1 MMLIRQHSSFRA
13 YWFTQCLG
21 AFNDNVYKNT
31 LLILFAY
38 GMLTLP
44 VGNIGLI
51 NNLAAGIFILPFL
64 LFSAIGANLAAH
76 YDHARLIQYLKL
88 SECIVM
94 SLAAVMLWLDQ
105 GAVLLILLFLMGSQS
120 ALFGPVKYS
129 ILPAWFQH
137 DDLLEANAWVEFG
150 TFLAILLGSLT
161 AGVLLSFSEQA
172 TGLVCLSIIALALS
186 GWWQSR
192 KITPLNNHNP
202 EAHSLGFIATLRL
215 CHHSKSMRSLVW
227 SISWFWFIG
236 ASLLTQLPA
245 WISQHLQAQPWQIS
259 LVLAAFASGV
269 GIGSLSSRY
278 LKQWMGV
285 NSLWWTGAVGLSVV
299 MGLLVLSD
307 SVLSSI
313 LGFAIVGVCGGWYAV
328 PLYTRLQQI
337 AGDECAWLI
346 AATNI
351 YNALFMIASAALG
364 IVILGILELSL
375 PVLFLILATMNF
387 PICWLC
393 SRDNHLSGLDD

>member
-1 MMLIRQHSSFRA
+1 MMLIRQHNSFRA

-44 VGNIGLI
+44 VGNISLV

-64 LFSAIGANLAAH
+64 LFSTVGANLAAR
-76 YDHARLIQYLKL
+76 YDHASLMQYLKL
-88 SECIVM
+88 SECTLM

-105 GAVLLILLFLMGSQS
+105 GLALLLLLFLMGSQS

-129 ILPAWFQH
+129 VLPAWFQH

-172 TGLVCLSIIALALS
+172 IGLVCLSIIVLALS
-186 GWWQSR
+186 GWWQSL
-192 KITPLNNHNP
+192 KIAPLGNHNP
-202 EAHSLGFIATLRL
+202 EAPRLGFKATLRL
-215 CHHSKSMRSLVW
+215 CHHSKPMRSLVW

-245 WISQHLQAQPWQIS
+245 WVSQHLQAQPWQIS

-278 LKQWMGV
+278 LKHRVGV
-285 NSLWWTGAVGLSVV
+285 NLLWWTGAVGLSVV
-299 MGLLVLSD
+299 TGLLVLSD
-307 SVLSSI
+307 SVLSSV

-328 PLYTRLQQI
+328 PLYTRLQQV
-337 AGDECAWLI
+337 AGDECEWLI

-351 YNALFMIASAALG
+351 YNALFMIASAVLG
-364 IVILGILELSL
+364 ILILGIMELSL
-375 PVLFLILATMNF
+375 PVLFLTLAVMNL
-387 PICWLC
+387 PICWLFY
-393 SRDNHLSGLDD
+393 RDNHLSDIDD